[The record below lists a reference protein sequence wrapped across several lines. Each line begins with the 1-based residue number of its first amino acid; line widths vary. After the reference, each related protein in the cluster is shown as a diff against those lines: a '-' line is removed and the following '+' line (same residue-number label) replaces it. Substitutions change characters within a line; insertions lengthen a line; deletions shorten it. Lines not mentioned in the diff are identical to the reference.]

1 MAYLAIARKYRP
13 ATFDEIVGQDHV
25 TRTLR
30 NAIERQR
37 IHHAYLFCGA
47 RGVGKTTAARALA
60 KSLNCEKGPTADP
73 CGECPSCIDISRG
86 TSPDLIE
93 IDGAS
98 NNSVDNIRE
107 LRESVRFA
115 PSQGRKKIYLVD
127 EVHMLSNA
135 AFNALLK
142 TLEEPPEHVIFLFA
156 TTEPHKIPDTIL
168 SRVQRFDFKRIPVT
182 GVVQRLGS
190 IAEQEGVSISE
201 SGLRLIA
208 RAGEGSMRDSQSLLD
223 KVISFGGEEIDDASI
238 ADVLGLVD
246 RRLLHD
252 MLAHL
257 LRGEA
262 DQAIDLIA
270 RVHEL
275 GFEMQQF
282 SAELLE
288 WVRHATMAR
297 LSPSVHKHLDLPEDD
312 LQRLLEVTEGV
323 PEDVLHR
330 LFHALLTNHEQVVRA
345 SRPRMV
351 MEMAVARVAG
361 IKPAEAL
368 PQLLA
373 RLESLEKRLRGR
385 GPGVPSGGGGG
396 GGGHTT
402 SRRVERGPQRRH
414 RMPHAARPSGGRASR
429 SRAAS
434 PRLEPDASD
443 DDRWAAFQKVL
454 HQVGVTALPQATPRR
469 ERKALVLTVA
479 KGRALATARREAE
492 NPEVGAHL
500 QAIYGP
506 GFELR
511 LVESLASQRRDI
523 DPGLEQK
530 VLSDPACQRIMR
542 TLGATLVDIT
552 DLSSGDPE
560 E

>member
-13 ATFDEIVGQDHV
+13 ATFDDIVGQDHV

-73 CGECPSCIDISRG
+73 CGECSSCVDISRG

-98 NNSVDNIRE
+98 NNSVDNVRE

-142 TLEEPPEHVIFLFA
+142 TLEEPPEHIVFLFA

-168 SRVQRFDFKRIPVT
+168 SRVQRFDFKRIPVS
-182 GVVQRLGS
+182 GVVQRLAS
-190 IAEQEGVSISE
+190 IAEQEGVQISE
-201 SGLRLIA
+201 TGLRLIA

-223 KVISFGGEEIDDASI
+223 KVISFGGEQIEDGSI

-257 LRGEA
+257 LRGEPSE
-262 DQAIDLIA
+262 AIDLIA

-330 LFHALLTNHEQVVRA
+330 LFHALLKNHEQVVRA

-385 GPGVPSGGGGG
+385 GPGAPSGGGGG
-396 GGGHTT
+396 GGHST

-429 SRAAS
+429 SRATT
-434 PRLEPDASD
+434 PRIDPDASD

-454 HQVGVTALPQATPRR
+454 HQVGATTLPTGTPRR

-479 KGRALATARREAE
+479 KGRAWAAARREAQD
-492 NPEVGAHL
+492 PEVGSQL

-506 GFELR
+506 GVELR

-530 VLSDPACQRIMR
+530 VLADPACQRILR
-542 TLGATLVDIT
+542 TLDATLVDIT
-552 DLSSGDPE
+552 ALSSEQSE